1 MNKDYQREQLR
12 RMLENPM
19 LQSGIYLIDTDL
31 ACVLKIVTNSIDD
44 NSENVFAFDESIP
57 LLNTILCAVAL
68 QLIAYSKY
76 MNAEEL

>member
-31 ACVLKIVTNSIDD
+31 GDKDIEFLIKGIDGILYKKG
-44 NSENVFAFDESIP
+44 SLIP
-57 LLNTILCAVAL
+57 SQKVPHLNCLLLT
-68 QLIAYSKY
+68 
-76 MNAEEL
+76 